1 MSSRPSSATPWAVSA
16 EPSSTSSIQRPHTA
30 FQRFALVEDDSEEA
44 LSRRSGSQEE
54 WDEMD
59 EAAQRHVEDSLAED
73 EELRQLSRDK
83 KVMTRNRDGAVRP
96 FRPVICAPAARSAL
110 RTPSSTPDAREVALA
125 LKHDGPNACM
135 GAGSPCLGA
144 AVCVARARA
153 AQGAGPGDWVS
164 HPARG

>member
-96 FRPVICAPAARSAL
+96 FRPVICAPAAH
-110 RTPSSTPDAREVALA
+110 SSTPDARKVALA
-125 LKHDGPNACM
+125 LKHDGLNACM

-144 AVCVARARA
+144 TVCVARARA